1 MKGAV
6 FAGPGQLELRD
17 IPTPHAGEGE
27 LVLKVGAN
35 TVCGTDGRILRGEKT
50 AGIDLGVVLGHEI
63 SGFVVEVGHG
73 VAGFSE
79 GDLVS
84 VMPTVPCLAC
94 YYCKAGAEHLCTRST
109 LFGYAL
115 DGGLADYVR
124 IPAQAMERGGVF
136 RAESN
141 VSAVEA
147 ALAEPLGCVLNG
159 AANYQPDAG
168 DTVVVIGAGPIGLL
182 HTQVNRLYGASQV
195 IVSDPAGERRALA
208 EKLGATHTVDPTT
221 QDLGEF
227 VRGLTDG
234 RGADVAVICIGHN
247 ALVQQA
253 FQIVRKRGRV
263 NAFAGFPKGALSNVD
278 PNLIHYGE
286 LVVTG
291 ASNSGRASHE
301 KALRLISEG
310 AIDVKSLHTH
320 TFELDDVVEG
330 IEFAVSGSGVKV
342 AIVPEIAAE

>member
-1 MKGAV
+1 M
-6 FAGPGQLELRD
+6 
-17 IPTPHAGEGE
+17 
-27 LVLKVGAN
+27 
-35 TVCGTDGRILRGEKT
+35 
-50 AGIDLGVVLGHEI
+50 
-63 SGFVVEVGHG
+63 
-73 VAGFSE
+73 
-79 GDLVS
+79 
-84 VMPTVPCLAC
+84 
-94 YYCKAGAEHLCTRST
+94 
-109 LFGYAL
+109 
-115 DGGLADYVR
+115 
-124 IPAQAMERGGVF
+124 
-136 RAESN
+136 
-141 VSAVEA
+141 
-147 ALAEPLGCVLNG
+147 
-159 AANYQPDAG
+159 
-168 DTVVVIGAGPIGLL
+168 VVIGAGPIGLL

-208 EKLGATHTVDPTT
+208 EKLGATHTVDPTA